1 MQFIQTIF
9 YDVLTK
15 LKAFYLLVRQNLSSI
30 RDEIQ
35 VVQEDQVEEESSKCK
50 SAGSTSLFW
59 DSNDLEN
66 KLLSELS

>member
-50 SAGSTSLFW
+50 SAGSTSLFL

-66 KLLSELS
+66 KLISELS